1 MTTERTEVRRE
12 DEFDVSAV
20 AEWLD
25 DEIGIGGVPTV
36 EQYRGGAS
44 NLTYLLGYPNG
55 SLILRRPPT
64 GAKARGAHDMV
75 REYTVQ
81 HQLKPVYPYVPAMMG
96 LCTDENVIGSQF
108 YVMERVPGVV
118 PRSDLPSGYSL
129 SKLDAGELA
138 SAFVDRLVD
147 LHRVDPDKAGLS
159 ELGRGDGYVARQVH
173 GWTDRYRD
181 AMTPGAPDFDAVTSW
196 LDRFQPE
203 DVGRCVIHNDY
214 RMDNFVLDED
224 LTRIRAVL
232 DWEMATVGDPLM
244 DLACALAYWVQSD
257 DPPGLLAMR
266 KQPTHLP
273 GMPTRDDVFEY
284 YCVRTG
290 YSTSSWPFYN
300 VFGVFRLAVILQQI
314 YYRYHLGQ
322 TTNPDFAG
330 FGATVDYLHGRCEEL
345 ISRA

>member
-81 HQLKPVYPYVPAMMG
+81 HHLKPVYPYVPAMMG

-244 DLACALAYWVQSD
+244 DLACALAYWAQSD